1 MQKLILLID
10 DNKEEFKVLIQSI
23 QLAGQSHICMWAG
36 NIPHAERLLQQML
49 PDMILINNN
58 LPDTNGIACVE
69 MIRKMKN
76 LHQVPVA
83 IYADHFNELSVRKA
97 EEQHAFC
104 VQKPES
110 LLNLVHYLMD
120 FCGENKTLHSLH

>member
-10 DNKEEFKVLIQSI
+10 DNKEEFKVLIQTI

-49 PDMILINNN
+49 PDMILINNDM
-58 LPDTNGIACVE
+58 PATNSIACVE

-76 LHQVPVA
+76 LRQVPVA
-83 IYADHFNELSVRKA
+83 IYSNHFNELSLQKA
-97 EEQHAFC
+97 EEHHAFC
-104 VQKPES
+104 VQKPDS
-110 LLNLVHYLMD
+110 LLNLVQYLMK
-120 FCGENKTLHSLH
+120 FCGENKALHSLH